1 MLNPYSPANS
11 SPVPSRIAAL
21 AAVSLLIV
29 MLFGAQQMVAAA
41 LTPAGL
47 DFPRTWMD
55 FREGRTTGTLE
66 KQLDRNLPARQTLI
80 AVANSVRYAL
90 TGSGGEQVRVGRAGW
105 LFSVEELQFYDN
117 ALAHQKDRLVIVA
130 QTARAL
136 KAQGVILVIALVPDK
151 ARAHAQQLLGGHY
164 PDWQLNRYQ
173 FALDNLRLQGV
184 AVADL
189 LPALTPSA
197 VDVPLYY
204 RTDTHWNQLGAQR
217 AAAAVARQVKA
228 IGVNL
233 PLVSFVTHHDGLVVP
248 KPGDLLRMMNL
259 NVMPNWIRPR
269 PDSEITDV
277 TKRTEAAQP
286 AGLFGAMSVP
296 VVLVGTSYSL
306 RANFHGYLQQAL
318 GAEVLNVAR
327 DGGGFIQSAKDYLS
341 NESFQTEKP
350 QVIVWELPER
360 MLSAP
365 LSDVEKQGLS
375 LRMP

>member
-1 MLNPYSPANS
+1 MAWLE
-11 SPVPSRIAAL
+11 
-21 AAVSLLIV
+21 
-29 MLFGAQQMVAAA
+29 QAAA
-41 LTPAGL
+41 SRCIAGY
-47 DFPRTWMD
+47 
-55 FREGRTTGTLE
+55 
-66 KQLDRNLPARQTLI
+66 
-80 AVANSVRYAL
+80 AVTS
-90 TGSGGEQVRVGRAGW
+90 
-105 LFSVEELQFYDN
+105 
-117 ALAHQKDRLVIVA
+117 
-130 QTARAL
+130 
-136 KAQGVILVIALVPDK
+136 
-151 ARAHAQQLLGGHY
+151 
-164 PDWQLNRYQ
+164 WQLRGPV
-173 FALDNLRLQGV
+173 F
-184 AVADL
+184 
-189 LPALTPSA
+189 S
-197 VDVPLYY
+197 
-204 RTDTHWNQLGAQR
+204 R

-233 PLVSFVTHHDGLVVP
+233 PLVSFVTHHDGLVVQ

-318 GAEVLNVAR
+318 GTEVLNVAR